1 MKAASVYGRL
11 GWSVIPLHSA
21 VAGVCSCSKG
31 SSCPS
36 AGKHPRLNDWVGEAS
51 SDAEQIAEWIA
62 QWPSGNVGVVTGAA
76 SGFWALDSDPKNG
89 GPDTLADLLAEHG
102 ELPVTP
108 RARTGSGGEHILF
121 SNPEGFRVPNTAGKI
136 GAGLDTRGEGGQI
149 VVAPSV
155 SAKGPYTWLVPPW
168 NTPVAPAPDWLI
180 AMLRR
185 APAKPASSS
194 TPKNAFPPPTPEVIE
209 AARSALEAHGP
220 AVEGQGGDLHTFLAA
235 CILRNDF
242 AFSDEE
248 AWPLLLEWNEGCQPA
263 WNEDDLRSKLR
274 GGSKYASKPFGC
286 RRSLDA
292 LQTVRSWIAEW
303 QRSGLQADPEGLA
316 LIQRSRD
323 LVRDLNVDPVI
334 RSRIE
339 EELKS
344 ATGLGVTALSIPR
357 TKVRPVAVEV
367 TGNLAGL
374 DLTSSGA
381 PQPNMN
387 NAVRILEREQRN
399 IYFDSFLQKVMTGE
413 GANAEEWGD
422 ANDLDLTLYLQRE
435 RGLTKIPPQVVSQ
448 AVQTYAHG
456 RQRNIVREELERIVW
471 DRTGRIDTFFTRAL
485 GAEDTEYVR
494 AASQNFWK
502 SAVARPLRPGCKS
515 DHMPVLEGPQGA
527 GKSSALRVIGGRFFA
542 EASESPHSKDFYQ
555 VLQGKLIVEI
565 GEMDAFSRSDV
576 AAVKRALS
584 CSIDRYRAP
593 YERAPRD
600 WPRQGIF
607 VGTTNRSDWAR
618 DDTGGR
624 RFWPIVVGR
633 VDLEYIKSER
643 TQLFAEAVHRV
654 NAGESWWEMPAEATL
669 AEQEARRQVH
679 PWEEKIA
686 DHLATSQSREFTV
699 TDLLTFPLERP
710 ISQMTKADQ
719 MNVAAILRR
728 LGCARVDGWRNGRKQ
743 KFWRWAGGE
752 GATQ

>member
-1 MKAASVYGRL
+1 MLTFPCWWTDEGRCACPK
-11 GWSVIPLHSA
+11 GA
-21 VAGVCSCSKG
+21 ECSS
-31 SSCPS
+31 P
-36 AGKHPRLNDWVGEAS
+36 GKHPLTS
-51 SDAEQIAEWIA
+51 SGVKDATEDAEQVAAWRARFPRAHWAIA
-62 QWPSGNVGVVTGAA
+62 TGAA
-76 SGFWALDSDPKNG
+76 CGVIVVDLDRKTGKDG
-89 GPDTLADLLAEHG
+89 VAELGRLAAEHG
-102 ELPVTP
+102 GIP
-108 RARTGSGGEHILF
+108 RTRTVRTGSGGLHLY
-121 SNPEGFRVPNTAGKI
+121 FRHPGGSVPNTAGKLGPGI
-136 GAGLDTRGEGGQI
+136 DTRGDGGY
-149 VVAPSV
+149 VMAPGSGHASGGTYSV
-155 SAKGPYTWLVPPW
+155 IADLPI
-168 NTPVAPAPDWLI
+168 APAPDWLLE
-180 AMLRR
+180 MLQRVPQR
-185 APAKPASSS
+185 SAPVATGERPEFPPAS
-194 TPKNAFPPPTPEVIE
+194 AAVLE
-209 AARSALEAHGP
+209 AAREALAEHGP
-220 AVEGQGGDLHTFLAA
+220 AVEGSGGDQHTFVAA
-235 CILRNDF
+235 ALLVHDF
-242 AFSDEE
+242 ALTDDE
-248 AWPLLLEWNEGCQPA
+248 AWPLLAEWNETCQPT
-263 WNEDDLRSKLR
+263 WGEDELRAKLR
-274 GGSKYASKPFGC
+274 GGSKYASRAFGSA
-286 RRSLDA
+286 RTLDA
-292 LQTVRSWIAEW
+292 VPTVRSWIDTW
-303 QRSGLQADPEGLA
+303 QGSGLQTDPEGLS
-316 LIQRSRD
+316 LVQRVRD
-323 LVRDLNVDPVI
+323 LVRDQNVDPVT

-339 EELKS
+339 SELKS
-344 ATGLGVTALSIPR
+344 ATGLSATALSIPKTR
-357 TKVRPVAVEV
+357 VKPVAVEV
-367 TGNLAGL
+367 TGEWAGL
-374 DLTSSGA
+374 DLNGSGS
-381 PQPNMN
+381 PQPNIN
-387 NAVRILEREQRN
+387 NAVLILERERRT

-413 GANAEEWGD
+413 GPEAKEWGD
-422 ANDLDLTLYLQRE
+422 ADDLDLTLYLQRQ

-456 RQRNIVREELERIVW
+456 RPRNVVREQLERVEW
-471 DRTGRIDTFFTRAL
+471 DRVERIETFFTRAF

-502 SAVARPLRPGCKS
+502 SASARVLRPGCKA

-527 GKSSALRVIGGRFFA
+527 GKSSALKVIAGRFFA

-584 CSIDRYRAP
+584 CSVDRYRAP

-624 RFWPIVVGR
+624 RFWPIVVTR
-633 VDLEYIKSER
+633 VDLEFIRNER
-643 TQLFAEAVHRV
+643 SQLFAEAVHRV